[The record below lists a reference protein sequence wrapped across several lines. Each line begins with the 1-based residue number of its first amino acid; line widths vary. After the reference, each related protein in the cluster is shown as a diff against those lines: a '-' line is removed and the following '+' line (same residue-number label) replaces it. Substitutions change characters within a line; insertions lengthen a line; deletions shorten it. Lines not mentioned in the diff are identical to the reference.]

1 MSRKFTTAQVSDRTG
16 LPQKEVLRRIRLGHI
31 EAEKLGWIW
40 VVDEKEVRN
49 IKRYDWYKRTQVA

>member
-1 MSRKFTTAQVSDRTG
+1 VSRKFTTEQVATRTG

-31 EAEKLGWIW
+31 KAEKFGWIW
-40 VVDEKEVRN
+40 IVDEKEVRN